1 MPTARSECIVRMIV
15 AGLFAFVPLFVFAGD
30 ADLART
36 ILAHLSKPGSAQVA
50 FVEVGYN
57 SMLDRPLIT
66 SGTMKWLGGDRLER
80 DIDKPYKMVA
90 KIGDGQMSLQR
101 GDHPAQ
107 SMPLSRAP
115 QIAAVLSGFRA
126 LLGGDAAQVARD
138 FDVQAAG
145 NPARWVLTLTPR
157 TDALAHHAQSIVID
171 GREDAPRCMTM
182 TGNDGDTTITL
193 LGDTARKGLPSSM
206 PQQSAV
212 AAFCRN
218 G

>member
-1 MPTARSECIVRMIV
+1 MIV
-15 AGLFAFVPLFVFAGD
+15 AGLFAFAPVFAFAGNG
-30 ADLART
+30 DLAQT
-36 ILAHLSKPGSAQVA
+36 ILAHLSKAGSAQVP
-50 FVEVGYN
+50 FIEVGYD

-101 GDHPAQ
+101 GNRPVQ
-107 SMPLSRAP
+107 SMPMSRAP

-126 LLGGDAAQVARD
+126 LLGGDSAQVMRD
-138 FDVQAAG
+138 FEVRAAG

-157 TDALAHHAQSIVID
+157 ADELKRRMQSIVID
-171 GREDAPRCMTM
+171 GRDGAPRCMTM

-206 PQQSAV
+206 PQQSAL

-218 G
+218 D

>member
-1 MPTARSECIVRMIV
+1 MPMARSERALRAV
-15 AGLFAFVPLFVFAGD
+15 AAALLAFAPALALAAD
-30 ADLART
+30 ADLAQA
-36 ILAHLSKPGSAQVA
+36 ILAHLSKPGSAQVP
-50 FVEVGYN
+50 FVEASYN

-66 SGTMKWLGGDRLER
+66 SGTMQWLGGDRLER

-101 GDHPAQ
+101 GNHPVQ
-107 SMPLSRAP
+107 SMPMSRAP
-115 QIAAVLSGFRA
+115 QVAAILSGFRA

-138 FDVQAAG
+138 FDVRATG
-145 NPARWVLTLTPR
+145 DEARWVLTLAPR
-157 TDALAHHAQSIVID
+157 ADELKHRVRSIVID
-171 GREDAPRCMTM
+171 GRNDAPRCMTM
-182 TGNDGDTTITL
+182 TGDDGDTTITL
-193 LGDTARKGLPSSM
+193 LGATAQAGLPSSM